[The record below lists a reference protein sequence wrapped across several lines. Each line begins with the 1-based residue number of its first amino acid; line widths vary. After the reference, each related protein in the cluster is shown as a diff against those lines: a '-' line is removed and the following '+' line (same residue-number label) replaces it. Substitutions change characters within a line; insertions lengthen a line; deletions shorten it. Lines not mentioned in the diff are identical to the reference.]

1 MYTKRLYV
9 LNILKNEQMLELPA
23 SSKLIQRH
31 NFY

>member
-23 SSKLIQRH
+23 SSKPIDT
-31 NFY
+31 F

>member
-23 SSKLIQRH
+23 SSKLIQRY